1 MQPKD
6 GEAILK
12 FLHEA
17 EKLKTLL
24 RHSWLSNGR
33 RESVAEHTWRMALMA
48 LLFQP
53 YLKKVD
59 LLKSLKL
66 ILVHDLGEIHAS
78 DFPAFKKQPANKVEL
93 ERKGLL
99 KLTKPLPPLRQK
111 EILELWEE
119 YEAAKTPEARFA
131 KALDKTEVLLQHNEA
146 DIKFM
151 AKKKFAFNLYHGKDF
166 TDGDEILSLFR
177 ELINK
182 ETLVHYK
189 KYKVNKDL
197 YNDWI

>member
-33 RESVAEHTWRMALMA
+33 RESVAEHTWRMTLMA
-48 LLFQP
+48 LLLQP

-66 ILVHDLGEIHAS
+66 TLVHDLGEIHAS
-78 DFPAFKKQPANKVEL
+78 DFPAFKKQPANKAEL
-93 ERKGLL
+93 ERRGLL

-151 AKKKFAFNLYHGKDF
+151 TKKEFAFNLYHGKDF
-166 TDGDEILSLFR
+166 TDGDKILSLFR

-182 ETLVHYK
+182 ETIMHYK
-189 KYKVNKDL
+189 KYKINKDL
-197 YNDWI
+197 YKNWI